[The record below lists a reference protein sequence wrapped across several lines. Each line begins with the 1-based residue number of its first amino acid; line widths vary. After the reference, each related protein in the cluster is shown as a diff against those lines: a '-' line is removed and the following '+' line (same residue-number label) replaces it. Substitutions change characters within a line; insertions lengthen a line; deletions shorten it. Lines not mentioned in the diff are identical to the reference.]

1 MWKEVTQ
8 LQTTG
13 ISQLICGKETSKN
26 KGVEVREFFLYFFTL
41 KNTFSK

>member
-13 ISQLICGKETSKN
+13 ISQLICSKQTSEN
-26 KGVEVREFFLYFFTL
+26 KGVEVGEFFLYFFTL
-41 KNTFSK
+41 KNTSSR